1 VSFRHAFDRRT
12 FLRNAGLALPG
23 SLAASSIAGP
33 TSRSAQV
40 LPPTVRIQVPDIALK
55 PTVRAIRD
63 QFLSETGI
71 TATIRITPAENSLF
85 AIREDIRT
93 GSNAL
98 DGALMPM
105 WHIGDLLADS
115 QIVSLDGFH
124 GSGDG
129 RFPEIQLDDEFP
141 AVRTLRRFGDDLV
154 ATPFDSDCLLLYYR
168 SDLISDAVHQQAFEQ
183 VAGTPLSIPATW
195 DELLRIG
202 EYFQTAGIDTV
213 SLHLRDGGQ
222 GMFQYLAVAG
232 PHVIGEEN
240 PRAFWFE
247 PESFEPLIASDGH
260 FEALEVFRRLFELGS
275 SEQLSWTLA
284 DAWQHFLD
292 GGAVFAIAPA
302 DLLTLAI
309 DLSVPLRGK
318 IGVAQLPGTNS
329 YVDPLTSMRH
339 ETATPNRAGNVL
351 GPSWGGVIRTSSSM
365 PEAAY
370 HFLAL
375 LSGTERQRAFGW
387 GVDDG
392 VDPGRLSQMPPEVDP
407 EGQTPLD
414 DYLDAG
420 FSQSQAIDYTSSIL
434 QTLSNPV
441 QLPYLRIPGAFE
453 YLAALDLR
461 LSEFLADGNA
471 SPAATL
477 ERASDDFRSISQRLG
492 VQRQLEL
499 YRLSRV

>member
-1 VSFRHAFDRRT
+1 VNFGRAFDRRT
-12 FLRNAGLALPG
+12 FLRNARLALPG
-23 SLAASSIAGP
+23 SLAASSIAGS
-33 TSRSAQV
+33 TAWTAQE
-40 LPPTVRIQVPDIALK
+40 LLPTVRIQVPDIALK

-63 QFLSETGI
+63 QFLSQTGI

-85 AIREDIRT
+85 ATREDIRT
-93 GSNAL
+93 GSNAI

-105 WHIGDLLADS
+105 WHIGDLLADN

-124 GSGDG
+124 NSGGG
-129 RFPEIQLDDEFP
+129 RFPEFQLDDEFP
-141 AVRTLRRFGDDLV
+141 AVRKLRRFGDDLV

-168 SDLISDAVHQQAFEQ
+168 SDLLNDAAHQQA
-183 VAGTPLSIPATW
+183 AGTPLSIPATW
-195 DELLRIG
+195 EELLLTG
-202 EYFQTAGIDTV
+202 AYFQTVGIDTV
-213 SLHLRDGGQ
+213 SLNLREGGQ
-222 GMFQYLAVAG
+222 GMFQYLAIAG
-232 PHVIGEEN
+232 PHVVGEQN
-240 PRAFWFE
+240 PQAFWFE
-247 PESFEPLIASDGH
+247 PESFEPLITSDGH
-260 FEALEVFRRLFELGS
+260 VEALEVFRRLFELGS
-275 SEQLSWTLA
+275 SDQISWTLA

-309 DLSVPLRGK
+309 DLSLPLRGK
-318 IGVAQLPGTNS
+318 IGVAQLPGSNS
-329 YVDPLTSMRH
+329 YVDPITSTRH
-339 ETATPNRAGNVL
+339 ETPTPNRAGNVL

-375 LSGTERQRAFGW
+375 LAGTERQRAFGW
-387 GVDDG
+387 SVDDG
-392 VDPGRLSQMPPEVDP
+392 VDPGRLSQLPPEVDP

-420 FSQSQAIDYTSSIL
+420 FSESQAIDYTSSIQ

-461 LSEFLADGNA
+461 LSEFLADSNA

-477 ERASDDFRSISQRLG
+477 ERISDDFRSISQRLG

-499 YRLSRV
+499 FRRSLD